1 MESFVQKQNY
11 LNLGPK
17 MLYFGV
23 FYCHISNQHPRICLI
38 SKFRAKIKILKFG
51 IKNAWLEVFL
61 GWKLAKLG
69 WKLSYLKLRHSILY
83 DCKFRVRVKVFN
95 FGIKN
100 TLFGHFWN
108 GISKT
113 IVIFEMNVFKF
124 I

>member
-17 MLYFGV
+17 LLYFGV
-23 FYCHISNQHPRICLI
+23 FYCHISNQHPQICLI

-83 DCKFRVRVKVFN
+83 DCKFRVK
-95 FGIKN
+95 
-100 TLFGHFWN
+100 
-108 GISKT
+108 SKS
-113 IVIFEMNVFKF
+113 V
-124 I
+124 